1 MDSLSGPAS
10 GEEVEV
16 VELERV
22 FHNAAPIDTPVRINA
37 ECWTMFISLGIQ
49 GKFTT
54 ENSEK
59 PLRNIPACK
68 IFS

>member
-1 MDSLSGPAS
+1 MDSLSGPGSA
-10 GEEVEV
+10 EEVV
-16 VELERV
+16 ALERV
-22 FHNAAPIDTPVRINA
+22 FHNAAPIETPVRIKA
-37 ECWTMFISLGIQ
+37 ERWMMFISLGIQ